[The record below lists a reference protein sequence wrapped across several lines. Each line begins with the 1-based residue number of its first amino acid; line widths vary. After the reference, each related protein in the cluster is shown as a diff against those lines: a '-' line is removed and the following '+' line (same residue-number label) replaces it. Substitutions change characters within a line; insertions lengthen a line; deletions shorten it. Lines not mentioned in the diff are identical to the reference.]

1 MRSPKDGARM
11 VDMALARIVIR
22 EGSDQQYIFLQ
33 EQGGGRGFPIV
44 IGTSEA
50 CEIRRVVAGLPT
62 PRPLTHQLA
71 FETIRALGTEI
82 VHVDIVDLRDNTFFA
97 QIVLHRKDSE
107 VTAVVDARPS
117 DAVALA
123 LRARCPIRVAESVL
137 DMVRTDPSGPDPL
150 HPDPDSAS
158 GPGGESEP
166 EKDEPEAEGEKG
178 K

>member
-1 MRSPKDGARM
+1 MRTPRDGAKM
-11 VDMALARIVIR
+11 IDMALARIVIR

-137 DMVRTDPSGPDPL
+137 DLVRTDPSGPDPL
-150 HPDPDSAS
+150 HPDPDSSS
-158 GPGGESEP
+158 GPGGEGGP
-166 EKDEPEAEGEKG
+166 ETDDPGAEGEKDE
-178 K
+178 

>member
-1 MRSPKDGARM
+1 MKGPKDGAKM

-50 CEIRRVVAGLPT
+50 CEIRRVVAGVPT

-82 VHVDIVDLRDNTFFA
+82 AHVDIVDLRDNTFFA

-123 LRARCPIRVAESVL
+123 LRAQCPIRVAESVL
-137 DMVRTDPSGPDPL
+137 DLVRTDPSGPDPL
-150 HPDPDSAS
+150 RPDPDSSS
-158 GPGGESEP
+158 GPESEGKP
-166 EKDEPEAEGEKG
+166 EKEEPEGE
-178 K
+178 